1 MTWAVCWTW
10 ENLGLE
16 RKVGVSFYD
25 ANTASEAISICI
37 KDLRD
42 LYLSIYPVFV
52 LDGHFSFV

>member
-25 ANTASEAISICI
+25 ANTAPEAISICI
-37 KDLRD
+37 YLFIQF
-42 LYLSIYPVFV
+42 LYLMVIFIC
-52 LDGHFSFV
+52 LKRMRD